1 METSSEAKAIKKL
14 PIQYNSESPQAPPQF
29 DINKLEIAEGLKQL
43 LLNKGCDLNFLL
55 QTEPATLAH
64 QLGIDEYVA
73 NLIIRAA
80 KETSAR

>member
-1 METSSEAKAIKKL
+1 METSSEAKGIKKL
-14 PIQYNSESPQAPPQF
+14 PIQYSSEFPQAPQF
-29 DINKLEIAEGLKQL
+29 DTNKLEIAEGLKQL